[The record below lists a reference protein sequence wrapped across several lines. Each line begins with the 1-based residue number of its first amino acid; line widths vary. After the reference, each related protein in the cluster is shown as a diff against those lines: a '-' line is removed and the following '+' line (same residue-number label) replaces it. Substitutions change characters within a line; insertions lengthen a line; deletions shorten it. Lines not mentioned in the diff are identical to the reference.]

1 MREGKKETRERER
14 ERSRGTQW
22 LPFVSCNGDGGS
34 PSPLYRLLAKYFPV
48 GWLLFA
54 GIRFKRG
61 LWGNFVFEPRGGRTK
76 FFNRLKNCFSFS
88 FCAGEARG
96 EDGIIKRVDRW
107 AEWRVVLLLVDAF
120 FVFALFSS
128 SLLSMESSIV
138 ALKSFG
144 KGFLYNISKLWNDK

>member
-14 ERSRGTQW
+14 NHGGHNGCPLCRVMGMEA
-22 LPFVSCNGDGGS
+22 PF
-34 PSPLYRLLAKYFPV
+34 PPLYRLLAKYFPV

-88 FCAGEARG
+88 FCKGRG
-96 EDGIIKRVDRW
+96 EGIIKRVDW
-107 AEWRVVLLLVDAF
+107 CAEWRVVLLLVDAF
-120 FVFALFSS
+120 LVDLFSS
-128 SLLSMESSIV
+128 SSLSMESSLEII
-138 ALKSFG
+138 LKG
-144 KGFLYNISKLWNDK
+144 ILRIILKLWMISNDF